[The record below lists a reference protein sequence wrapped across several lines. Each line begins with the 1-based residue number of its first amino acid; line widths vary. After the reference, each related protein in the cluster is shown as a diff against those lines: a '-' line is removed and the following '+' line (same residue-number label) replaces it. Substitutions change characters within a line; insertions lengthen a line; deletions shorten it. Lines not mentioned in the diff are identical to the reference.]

1 MNQKTVSALPFLRF
15 FISSFLFLAFLLF
28 FLSSCG
34 AMRGMG
40 EGCPSQNIAPAKAS
54 YRGR

>member
-1 MNQKTVSALPFLRF
+1 LM
-15 FISSFLFLAFLLF
+15 F

-40 EGCPSQNIAPAKAS
+40 RSEGCPSVNIAPAKAS